1 MTRTTMW
8 QILFAAALA
17 VELVL
22 LILCIAAYRIKRTA
36 SSCCFMLASICYL
49 VARNSPFIFG
59 MVSEFRFPDHSATAA
74 ERETLHW
81 SQYYTDKSFQ
91 LLFLILMCV
100 GLYRLCRESTA
111 KLSPS
116 A

>member
-1 MTRTTMW
+1 MW

-17 VELVL
+17 VEFIL
-22 LILCIAAYRIKRTA
+22 LILCIVTYRIRRTA
-36 SSCCFMLASICYL
+36 SSLCFMLASICYL

-59 MVSEFRFPDHSATAA
+59 MVSGFRFPNHLASAAD
-74 ERETLHW
+74 REALHW
-81 SQYYTDKSFQ
+81 SEYYTDKTFQ

-100 GLYRLCRESTA
+100 GLYRLCRESTV
-111 KLSPS
+111 KSSSP